1 MGIKHTKRKGINR
14 GPGQFI
20 DTNCFVAGQL
30 YEIDAKV
37 MILDEKDQP
46 ISCNKTVDWGDS
58 DFCPLFSIWITDK
71 DGDDYWM
78 DVPNIISSDWN
89 SSDFNE
95 YHGFFKMNGAL
106 LEATEASFVFR

>member
-1 MGIKHTKRKGINR
+1 M
-14 GPGQFI
+14 
-20 DTNCFVAGQL
+20 AGQL

-78 DVPNIISSDWN
+78 DVPNIISNWN

-95 YHGFFKMNGAL
+95 YHGFFKMNG
-106 LEATEASFVFR
+106 VFQIINLKAMT